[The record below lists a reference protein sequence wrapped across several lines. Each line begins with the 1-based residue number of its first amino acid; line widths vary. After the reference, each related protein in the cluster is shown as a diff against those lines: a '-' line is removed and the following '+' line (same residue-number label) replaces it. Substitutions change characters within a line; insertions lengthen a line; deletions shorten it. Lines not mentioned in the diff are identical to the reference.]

1 MAGKERQDIET
12 AAQRETLQVS
22 LEPRVV
28 ARLDASGK
36 S

>member
-22 LEPRVV
+22 LEPLSSVKGDR
-28 ARLDASGK
+28 
-36 S
+36 